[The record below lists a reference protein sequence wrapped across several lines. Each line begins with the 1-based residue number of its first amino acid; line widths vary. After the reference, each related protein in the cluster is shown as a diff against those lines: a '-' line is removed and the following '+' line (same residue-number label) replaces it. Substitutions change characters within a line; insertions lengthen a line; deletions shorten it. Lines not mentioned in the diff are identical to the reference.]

1 MSLLA
6 AGPLL
11 IIVPFI
17 VFVALIVALAI
28 WSYKRNQ
35 ARLAALQ
42 GVARSKGWQYFP
54 GDPYNLPDRWPGDP
68 FHSGY
73 GRQAGNVITG
83 TIGSHPM
90 IAFDYEY
97 KEDSTDSE
105 GHTSTTT
112 YNYAVCALGLPCGL
126 PDLTVAPE
134 GVLSRIGQ
142 ALGMQDIEL
151 ESEDFNRRFRVKCHN
166 PKFATDVL
174 SPRTMELLLRAG
186 KLHFRFVGTDLV
198 SAHSGALEPADLI
211 NRTAVLAG
219 VVDGIPA
226 FVWKDF
232 GL

>member
-1 MSLLA
+1 MPFLFV
-6 AGPLL
+6 
-11 IIVPFI
+11 VPF
-17 VFVALIVALAI
+17 VAFVALIVVLAV
-28 WSYKRNQ
+28 WSYKKNQ
-35 ARLAALQ
+35 ERLAALQ
-42 GVARSKGWQYFP
+42 GLARSKGWQCIP
-54 GDPYNLPDRWPGDP
+54 GDPYNLPERWPGDP

-73 GRQAGNVITG
+73 ARRATNVITG
-83 TIGSHPM
+83 GVGSHPM

-97 KEDSTDSE
+97 KEDSTDSN
-105 GHTSTTT
+105 GRSSTTT
-112 YNYAVCALGLPCGL
+112 YHYAVCALGLACAL
-126 PDLTVAPE
+126 PDLTVSPE

-186 KLHFRFVGTDLV
+186 KLHFRFAGTDVV
-198 SAHSGALEPADLI
+198 SAHSGQLQPADLL